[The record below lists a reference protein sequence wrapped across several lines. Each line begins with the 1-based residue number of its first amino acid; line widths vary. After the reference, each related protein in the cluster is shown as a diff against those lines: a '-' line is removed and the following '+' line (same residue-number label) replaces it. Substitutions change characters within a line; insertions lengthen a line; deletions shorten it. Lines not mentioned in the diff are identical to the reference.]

1 MNLKLKYTQ
10 SSQLSSL
17 PVVDGQ
23 LIILTDRPG
32 MYYDLNSTRNP
43 VKVDVEDSLSSS
55 SATAALSAKQGKA
68 LNDSLSKTY
77 KLQGKV
83 THNKLPA
90 TGAAIND
97 MYIMNDTFV
106 AGSNFVQQGKTIAKG
121 TPVVYN
127 GAKWDA
133 LYIGEYVGYNN
144 TTSGLSATNVQDAID
159 ETAGVELTQAQYDA
173 LPAAQK
179 SSGTY
184 YITDAP
190 GANMTID
197 TALSSTSTNPV
208 QNKVVNT
215 AISTLT
221 NALSNVGTVYQTIT
235 PITYNVPAST
245 ETEVL
250 SLSNLPKGVYMA
262 TAYCKTFTGNVT
274 EGLIG
279 IKTTGGIDAVAPV
292 GNPNYIFNGSVS
304 NVFELTANTNTV
316 SVRLNVHESIKL
328 GYGRLTV
335 VRIK

>member
-1 MNLKLKYTQ
+1 MKLKLKYTQ
-10 SSQLSSL
+10 SSQLSNL
-17 PVVDGQ
+17 PIVDGQ
-23 LIILTDRPG
+23 LIILTDKPG

-90 TGAAIND
+90 TPATND

-106 AGSNFVQQGKTIAKG
+106 AGSNFIQQGKTIAKG
-121 TPVVYN
+121 TPVVFR
-127 GAKWDA
+127 GALWDA
-133 LYIGEYVGYNN
+133 LYIGETVGYSN

-190 GANMTID
+190 SADISID

-208 QNKVVNT
+208 QNKVVAS
-215 AISTLT
+215 AISDLASRYKVGIITRQTKTPT
-221 NALSNVGTVYQTIT
+221 NTDATCTIT
-235 PITYNVPAST
+235 TAQILSELSAT
-245 ETEVL
+245 E
-250 SLSNLPKGVYMA
+250 
-262 TAYCKTFTGNVT
+262 
-274 EGLIG
+274 I
-279 IKTTGGIDAVAPV
+279 IKVAPCQARSMY
-292 GNPNYIFNGSVS
+292 NAAITKDYWTSDNNFTNYINIFSTSGGVGDSGMV
-304 NVFELTANTNTV
+304 
-316 SVRLNVHESIKL
+316 ESSL
-328 GYGRLTV
+328 V
-335 VRIK
+335 VLYR